1 MTKKN
6 IENYINFL
14 RSNDLNHEVYQS
26 DDINALV
33 EKWGWCQETLSLMAV
48 RCFRGQFGTDQF
60 HEMMEAGLSEYL
72 NLPGNM
78 DYFLLRLCE
87 EIKNEMWH
95 ETLDVSELVSQI
107 PNIFED
113 LDLRYPAKKIRILA
127 KEIAS
132 AEKTHQARSQ
142 SVRDRVERGWE
153 HVRKEEYTQ
162 AEESVRSA
170 LSEYPED
177 AQALYLDTRLYRLIS
192 GSVEAGLQRA
202 QNNLKR
208 AAKFDSFGIAAL
220 YNLIGCSFEE
230 LSRNEEA
237 IQAIEKATKIVPNE
251 SMYIANLAEIHW
263 KIGNKQAAIEYAQ
276 KAKRLGKKSELI
288 DAILKESVN
297 ANLHKNN

>member
-1 MTKKN
+1 M
-6 IENYINFL
+6 
-14 RSNDLNHEVYQS
+14 
-26 DDINALV
+26 
-33 EKWGWCQETLSLMAV
+33 
-48 RCFRGQFGTDQF
+48 
-60 HEMMEAGLSEYL
+60 
-72 NLPGNM
+72 
-78 DYFLLRLCE
+78 
-87 EIKNEMWH
+87 
-95 ETLDVSELVSQI
+95 
-107 PNIFED
+107 
-113 LDLRYPAKKIRILA
+113 
-127 KEIAS
+127 
-132 AEKTHQARSQ
+132 
-142 SVRDRVERGWE
+142 RDRVERGWE